1 MSASNASSVRGHD
14 NTAGFPGP
22 DILEKYADD
31 KSARAYWVG
40 NPLFVLLE
48 ALKEEPEFQ
57 DILQTWIQ
65 DDEVMQFTQ
74 RVADSS
80 QEMAKLYL

>member
-1 MSASNASSVRGHD
+1 MSASNACSVRGHD
-14 NTAGFPGP
+14 NTAGFPDP

-31 KSARAYWVG
+31 KSARAYWVV

-80 QEMAKLYL
+80 QEMDKLYL